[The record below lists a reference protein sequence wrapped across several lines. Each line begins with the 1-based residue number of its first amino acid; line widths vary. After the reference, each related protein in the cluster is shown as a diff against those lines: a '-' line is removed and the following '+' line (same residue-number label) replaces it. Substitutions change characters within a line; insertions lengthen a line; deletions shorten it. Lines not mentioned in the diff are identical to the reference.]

1 MTTESRSVVDQQG
14 VRYTLG
20 KELGRGGQGV
30 VFAVSRRKL
39 AVKLIWSSDQSSARR
54 ERLRNQLTLV
64 KRLELRDLPIAAPL
78 EVLRPPELGYVMELI
93 TGMLPLSSLCHPPAG
108 LAGERL
114 LEWYQQG
121 GGLRRRLRLLG
132 RIASALAALH
142 GHGLVYG
149 DPSPHNLFVSA
160 SVDAEEI
167 RLLDA
172 DNLRYTSVPDEG
184 VFYTPGYGA
193 PELVS
198 RRSGVS
204 TLTDAHALAVMVF
217 QTLALV
223 HPLCGDLV
231 ADGEPEMEEQAMAGR
246 LPWIEHE
253 TEVQNRSRSGLPRE
267 VVLSDRLM
275 DLCQQCFA
283 EGLQDATKRPGVSRW
298 VERLHQASDAC
309 LTCPACGW
317 SYYVKLATC
326 PRCDASRPPLL
337 LARIHLW
344 DPQAGNGG
352 DLLQG
357 PDGRPRT
364 IGFAVATARDP
375 LLLGERLLDGRHGL
389 QETPRVA
396 AELTGSGASV
406 RALDGCSYE
415 LRTAQGGLRRVE
427 SEPVRLTLSPA
438 HAEWRLHVD
447 ARDKQHRVVR
457 FELWPEAS
465 DAG

>member
-1 MTTESRSVVDQQG
+1 MVTESRSVVDQQG

-30 VFAVSRRKL
+30 VFAVSRCKL
-39 AVKLIWSSDQSSARR
+39 AVKLIWDSDQTPARR

-78 EVLRPPELGYVMELI
+78 EMLRPPDFGYVMELI
-93 TGMLPLSSLCHPPAG
+93 TGMQPLSSLCYPPAELTG
-108 LAGERL
+108 ESLLA
-114 LEWYQQG
+114 WYQEG

-132 RIASALAALH
+132 RIASALAVLH

-160 SVDAEEI
+160 SVDADEV

-172 DNLRYTSVPDEG
+172 DNVRYTSAPHEG
-184 VFYTPGYGA
+184 VLYTPGYGA

-198 RRSGVS
+198 GCSGVN
-204 TLTDAHALAVMVF
+204 TLTDAHALAVMAF

-223 HPLCGDLV
+223 HPLIGDLV
-231 ADGEPEMEEQAMAGR
+231 ADGEPELEGQAMAGR

-253 TEVQNRSRSGLPRE
+253 TEARNRSQCGLPRE
-267 VVLSDRLM
+267 VVLSQRLM

-283 EGLQDATKRPGVSRW
+283 KGLQDATKRPGVSRW

-309 LTCPACGW
+309 LSCPACGW
-317 SYYVKLATC
+317 TYYVKDTTC
-326 PRCDASRPPLL
+326 PRCAAPRPALI

-344 DPQAGNGG
+344 DPQLGDGG

-357 PDGRPRT
+357 PAGKPRT

-375 LLLGERLLDGRHGL
+375 LLLGPRLLDGRHGL
-389 QETPRVA
+389 QETPRIA
-396 AELTGSGASV
+396 IELAGCRASV

-415 LRTAQGGLRRVE
+415 LRAGQGELHRVE
-427 SEPVRLTLSPA
+427 SEPVLLSLSPSQ
-438 HAEWRLHVD
+438 AEWRLHVGP
-447 ARDKQHRVVR
+447 RDKQHRIVR
-457 FELWPEAS
+457 FELLREAS